1 MEAKLI
7 ANPLRSLNHIV
18 RRMEI
23 GSSVLPVKNTPLIKA
38 SGRMNQMLGQNDL
51 AIVQSAT
58 TETAIGSS
66 FLASFVL

>member
-1 MEAKLI
+1 
-7 ANPLRSLNHIV
+7 
-18 RRMEI
+18 
-23 GSSVLPVKNTPLIKA
+23 
-38 SGRMNQMLGQNDL
+38 MNQMLGQNDL